1 MSIIEYRRISHV
13 KLCWKYLKRLSIGNK
28 SWMLFIMLMVMLIRL
43 PEASS
48 INVTVKST
56 SASVLTTSVQA
67 TVMLPMADV
76 FSLMKGTK
84 PISIPENEVITTE
97 DTEDYLEEDS
107 EEDYDSLVRKENASG
122 EFFNYPAIIRCQLT
136 YSLQECLSA
145 VVVNSHVTNDCI
157 TCSAIQI
164 QTVANVQKTFPLR

>member
-28 SWMLFIMLMVMLIRL
+28 TWMLFIMLMVMLIRL

-48 INVTVKST
+48 VNVTVKST
-56 SASVLTTSVQA
+56 STVLTTSIRA
-67 TVMLPMADV
+67 TVMMPMANIV
-76 FSLMKGTK
+76 SLMKGTK
-84 PISIPENEVITTE
+84 PISIPENEVITSA

-122 EFFNYPAIIRCQLT
+122 EFFNYPAIIRCQFT

-145 VVVNSHVTNDCI
+145 VAVSLHATNDYI

-164 QTVANVQKTFPLR
+164 QIVASVPKTFKLR